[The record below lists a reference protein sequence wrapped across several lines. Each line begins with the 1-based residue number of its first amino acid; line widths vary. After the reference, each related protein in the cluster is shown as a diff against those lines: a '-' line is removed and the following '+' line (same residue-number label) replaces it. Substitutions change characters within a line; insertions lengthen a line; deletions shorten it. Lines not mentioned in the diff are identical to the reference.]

1 MNNRELAQR
10 CREQANEKSVENTTA
25 ILLILAAKELEKQAD
40 RLLHLS
46 KSFER
51 LEADSDKMIKK
62 LDRAIEEHLDE
73 H

>member
-10 CREQANEKSVENTTA
+10 CREQANEHDIGNTTA

-40 RLLHLS
+40 RLIRLS
-46 KSFER
+46 KYLER
-51 LEADSDKMIKK
+51 IEAET
-62 LDRAIEEHLDE
+62 DRLTKRADRMEKDFDE

>member
-40 RLLHLS
+40 RLLHMAHWV
-46 KSFER
+46 EQT
-51 LEADSDKMIKK
+51 EAN
-62 LDRAIEEHLDE
+62 LNEH
-73 H
+73 